1 MELCHL
7 ALLLTLSVM
16 SHCALRNMTIMI
28 VRPISIIP
36 QCERGLKE
44 MGCMKQLVPIYLV
57 WVSFALHL
65 KDEALNFV
73 PAARSNTL
81 LTSMGRSCPS
91 FHGDL

>member
-1 MELCHL
+1 
-7 ALLLTLSVM
+7 
-16 SHCALRNMTIMI
+16 
-28 VRPISIIP
+28 
-36 QCERGLKE
+36 
-44 MGCMKQLVPIYLV
+44 MKQLVPIYLV

-81 LTSMGRSCPS
+81 LTSMERSCPS